1 MSKAVI
7 TRAMKQGTVDGLAIY
22 LISQIVYC
30 LAINKQNDIFDT
42 ACIKANSQLFVSYCS
57 ADGEDFDRLSASTG
71 IVLA

>member
-1 MSKAVI
+1 
-7 TRAMKQGTVDGLAIY
+7 
-22 LISQIVYC
+22 

-71 IVLA
+71 TVLA